1 MFVDGIPY
9 TFTRADCDE
18 ADTVSSGKAKPVYQR
33 VDDLKNEFATLLD
46 EWRAMVDHNWK
57 TPVNIFLSSTD
68 MALVRKKIAEA
79 EQSVTETE
87 IKLQNLA
94 SLL

>member
-1 MFVDGIPY
+1 
-9 TFTRADCDE
+9 
-18 ADTVSSGKAKPVYQR
+18 
-33 VDDLKNEFATLLD
+33 
-46 EWRAMVDHNWK
+46 MVDHNWK